1 MTTARGVF
9 ALCAVTFAGA
19 CGRSAPD
26 RPTAHQ
32 VLMGYLGHAVS
43 ATSAGDSEL
52 VVKEIEWSSRP
63 LSSGERNALAAI
75 DVRQIRQHWPD
86 PKLRRV
92 TVVFERIRRFGPIV
106 TGKSDT
112 ALVFEVPRRESEVH

>member
-1 MTTARGVF
+1 MTTRGLL
-9 ALCAVTFAGA
+9 ALCAVTLAGS
-19 CGRSAPD
+19 CGRDVPT

-43 ATSAGDSEL
+43 ATSVGDTEL
-52 VVKEIEWSSRP
+52 VIKEIEQSSRP
-63 LSSGERNALAAI
+63 MSAGERNAFAAL
-75 DVRQIRQHWPD
+75 DVRRIRQHWPD

-92 TVVFERIRRFGPIV
+92 TVVFERLRRFGPLV

-112 ALVFEVPRRESEVH
+112 ALVFELPRRDSDAH